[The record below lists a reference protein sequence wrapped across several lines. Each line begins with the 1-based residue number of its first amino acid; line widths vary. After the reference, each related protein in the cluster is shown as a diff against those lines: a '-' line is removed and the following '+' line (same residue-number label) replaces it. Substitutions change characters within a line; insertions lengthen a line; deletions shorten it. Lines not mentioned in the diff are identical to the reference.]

1 MSPSR
6 RTTDGPTHR
15 PTHSVDRLV
24 DTLELLADAGRP
36 LGVTELGESLG
47 IHKATASRLLATMA
61 DRGLVRRDDDG
72 YRLGPGLA
80 RLAVSAIADLDLV
93 EVCRPVLRELVEVT
107 GEVAYV
113 ATPIGRAVLYVE
125 QVAPRQ
131 AVGEDPWVWLRGSPL
146 HCSSSGK
153 VFAAYGA
160 VANLDAALEPPLPSR
175 ARRTISTPEAFRA
188 LLPQVR
194 RQGFATS
201 TDELEDGMTSVAAPV
216 LGSSGAVLAAV
227 GVAGPNDRLPSRRL
241 PGLGA
246 STVAA
251 AASLGRRVSP
261 LLGRPSTSQP
271 HRHQTFT

>member
-1 MSPSR
+1 MHP
-6 RTTDGPTHR
+6 THGPTHR
-15 PTHSVDRLV
+15 PTHRPNHSVDRLV

-36 LGVTELGESLG
+36 LGVTELADQLG
-47 IHKATASRLLATMA
+47 VHKATASRLLATMA
-61 DRGLVRRDDDG
+61 ERGLVRRDEAG

-93 EVCRPVLRELVEVT
+93 DLCRPVLRELVAAT

-125 QVAPRQ
+125 QVAPRRPP
-131 AVGEDPWVWLRGSPL
+131 AEDPWVWLRGSPL

-160 VANLDAALEPPLPSR
+160 VLDLDAALTPPLPIK
-175 ARRTISTPEAFRA
+175 ARRTISNPDDFRA
-188 LLPQVR
+188 LLPRVR

-216 LGSSGAVLAAV
+216 LDAAGAVLAAV
-227 GVAGPNDRLPSRRL
+227 GVAGPNGRLPSARL
-241 PGLGA
+241 PRLGA
-246 STVAA
+246 TAVAA
-251 AASLGRRVSP
+251 AASLGRRVAPVLASGSARTP
-261 LLGRPSTSQP
+261 AG
-271 HRHQTFT
+271 